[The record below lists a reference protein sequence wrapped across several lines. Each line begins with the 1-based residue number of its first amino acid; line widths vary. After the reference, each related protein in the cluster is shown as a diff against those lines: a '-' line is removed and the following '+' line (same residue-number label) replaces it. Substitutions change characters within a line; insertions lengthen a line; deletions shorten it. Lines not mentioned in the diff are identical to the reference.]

1 MVEHLLAKED
11 VASSSLVTRST
22 FFQFLGR
29 CGALFFES
37 KSHPVCISLPKD
49 DMKTLVLCMCSIVLA
64 VAAVAQPASPTPPAP
79 PTAPSAS
86 ATASVSP
93 SSNLADKLHQKLDKK
108 LHGRHGIV
116 IDGNDSDLGDLK
128 SGEIPGLVVPIVAI
142 TMFTIFGAPVL
153 IVGLIMYFGFSRNRA
168 MHRTIRMLAEKGQP
182 IPAALL
188 APPTPAVRQ
197 RSDIRRGIVLVM
209 VGIGIMICFGAWSD
223 WEGGSW
229 ALGVIPFVIGL
240 GYLLVWK
247 LEGEKKNEI
256 PPSPP
261 TS

>member
-1 MVEHLLAKED
+1 MN
-11 VASSSLVTRST
+11 
-22 FFQFLGR
+22 
-29 CGALFFES
+29 
-37 KSHPVCISLPKD
+37 
-49 DMKTLVLCMCSIVLA
+49 MKTLALCSCSIVLA
-64 VAAVAQPASPTPPAP
+64 VAALAPAQPPPPPPP
-79 PTAPSAS
+79 PTAPSPALSAS

-93 SSNLADKLHQKLDKK
+93 GSNLADKLHQKLDKK

-116 IDGNDSDLGDLK
+116 IDGDNDLGEIK
-128 SGEIPGLVVPIVAI
+128 SEDIPEFVIPIVAI
-142 TMFTIFGAPVL
+142 TMLTIFGAPVL
-153 IVGLIMYFGFSRNRA
+153 IVALIMYFGFSKNRA
-168 MHRTIRMLAEKGQP
+168 MHRTIRIMAEKGQP

-197 RSDIRRGIVLVM
+197 RSDMRRGVVLCM
-209 VGIGIMICFGAWSD
+209 VGLGLMLFFGAVNA

-229 ALGVIPFVIGL
+229 AIGVIPFVIGL

-256 PPSPP
+256 PPAPP